1 MDGLATTRLL
11 RLARLR
17 NLTGAIA
24 LAAVLFQAV
33 LIAGPATAVEP
44 AGSFSSIE
52 SCSLT
57 IEPLAFGPTD
67 TVTLAMSFSPTGA
80 GYRVGADALGA
91 AMASVLRTATTSP
104 DSMSVPASTIEAT
117 FGLASGSHSMDFYA
131 VDAAGVAIGSPLCR
145 APYTYDGP
153 IPEPSIDG
161 PSELPRARVGQPYST
176 STGTFLCPSTIAG
189 TSLITSC
196 TLSLVGY
203 APWTA
208 GADGVGGSGSL
219 EGAGGLLW
227 GNGYSGGN
235 GGNGGV
241 VGLGGSYGGGIQLS
255 DLGAGS
261 FSDIAGDGAADFPA
275 GLEFIQDDLNTR
287 CGTLRGVPTQ
297 AGTYTFLHVHQYIVS
312 RTESVTVSAVSPSDV
327 ASQTYAGFRTLTL
340 TVEPEAAPQFTG

>member
-1 MDGLATTRLL
+1 MIGLLAPRFP
-11 RLARLR
+11 RLARTRYL
-17 NLTGAIA
+17 AVAVA
-24 LAAVLFQAV
+24 LAALLFPMV
-33 LIAGPATAVEP
+33 VAGPVEAAAP
-44 AGSFSSIE
+44 EGVLPSIE

-80 GYRVGADALGA
+80 RYRVGADALGA

-104 DSMSVPASTIEAT
+104 DSMSVPASTVEAT

-208 GADGVGGSGSL
+208 GADGFGGAGSL

-235 GGNGGV
+235 GGVG
-241 VGLGGSYGGGIQLS
+241 GLGGSYGGGIQLGDS
-255 DLGAGS
+255 GAGS

-275 GLEFIQDDLNTR
+275 GLEFIQDRLNAE
-287 CGTLRGVPTQ
+287 CGTLRGAPTQ
-297 AGTYTFLHVHQYIVS
+297 AGTYTFLHVHQYIVN
-312 RTESVTVSAVSPSDV
+312 RTESVTVSAESPADV
-327 ASQTYAGFRTLTL
+327 ASQTFAGYRTLTL
-340 TVEPEAAPQFTG
+340 TVEPQAAPQFTG